1 MLTRMT
7 ISVVIPTRNRA
18 VSLHR
23 LLGALSQQDRKPE
36 EVIVV
41 DASDTPSDEMA
52 LGPAYPVLRIACLR
66 AAPSV
71 CGQRNAGIR
80 RAIGS
85 HVLLCDDDVEPP
97 PDYIGKLIAHL
108 EREPTTGAVTGMVAD
123 AGSASQPVF
132 ELRAPSFRYLLFASV
147 FQLGVFGDVEATRG
161 SWFTS
166 IPLAALKKWYRRR
179 GNTWSLAGWPL
190 VTQVRT
196 PVVRTAAYGLGAAL
210 IRRDW
215 LLASP
220 YDERL
225 SAHGIGDNYGVAL
238 KFPGDRSIAVLTDLS
253 VRHHNASE
261 NRLDAATTY
270 YQRLLALD
278 YFMRADHRFSAVNR
292 VFLVW
297 SLLGRA
303 GMFAI
308 SRRRDLFSASVHAIA
323 LIGTGRNP
331 LCSGLQISPSG
342 VSHARTPR

>member
-1 MLTRMT
+1 MPTLT

-18 VSLHR
+18 ESLHR
-23 LLGALSQQDRKPE
+23 LLGALSQQDRRPD

-41 DASDTPSDEMA
+41 DASDIPADETA
-52 LGPAYPVLRIACLR
+52 LGASYPALRIASLR
-66 AAPSV
+66 VAPSV

-80 RAIGS
+80 QAIGS

-97 PDYIGKLIAHL
+97 PDYVRKLIAHV
-108 EREPTTGAVTGMVAD
+108 EREPTTGAVTGMVVD
-123 AGSASQPVF
+123 TSSASQPF
-132 ELRAPSFRYLLFASV
+132 LDLRAPSFRFLLLATV
-147 FQLGVFGDVEATRG
+147 FQLTVWGDVEATES

-166 IPLAALKKWYRRR
+166 APLAVLKKWYRRR

-196 PVVRTAAYGLGAAL
+196 PVVRAAIYGLGAAL
-210 IRRDW
+210 IRREW

-225 SAHGIGDNYGVAL
+225 SVHGIGDNYGVAL
-238 KFPGDRSIAVLTDLS
+238 KFPGDRSIAVLTDLP
-253 VRHHNASE
+253 VRHHKASE

-270 YQRLLALD
+270 YQRVLALD
-278 YFMRADHRFSAVNR
+278 YFMRADSRFSAVNR
-292 VFLVW
+292 IFLAW

-308 SRRRDLFSASVHAIA
+308 SGRRDLFRASIHAIA
-323 LIGTGRNP
+323 LIGAGRNP
-331 LCSGLQISPSG
+331 LRSGSHVSPD
-342 VSHARTPR
+342 VSPARIWR